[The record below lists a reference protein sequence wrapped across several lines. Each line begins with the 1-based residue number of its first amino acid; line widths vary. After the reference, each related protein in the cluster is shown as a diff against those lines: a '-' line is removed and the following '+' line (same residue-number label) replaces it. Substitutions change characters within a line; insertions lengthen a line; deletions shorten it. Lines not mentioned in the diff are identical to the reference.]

1 MNVATFLFV
10 LIELLLFLD
19 DLLCDLDSIEGRSFA
34 DLIAYAPESG
44 IGYGSWLLIEFPANS
59 GLSIT

>member
-19 DLLCDLDSIEGRSFA
+19 DLFCDLDSIECCSFA
-34 DLIAYAPESG
+34 DLIAYAPESDT
-44 IGYGSWLLIEFPANS
+44 ILVC
-59 GLSIT
+59 